1 MVLLPAV
8 AGFAV
13 VGVLL
18 VVAFRPAG
26 GQDSGGSD
34 NGSGGTSTATVE
46 QRNLVD
52 REATNGTLGYGDT
65 HSVSSPVSGTLTA
78 VPAEGTII
86 DRGQS
91 LFEVDGEGVPL
102 FFGTVPMYRELST
115 SADDGPDI
123 RQLEENLVALGFA
136 TEDELTIDEEYT
148 SATASAVREW
158 QESLGR
164 DETGTVSVSDLV
176 FEPGAVRI
184 SKVTAAVGSSVGP
197 GGPVMDVTGT
207 TRVVTVRIE
216 ASRQDLVK
224 YGKKARV
231 SLPDGSTGDATIVGV
246 GTVATTEGEEQSP
259 HVTVTLVLDDP
270 AAAGTLDQAPVEVE
284 FTRSREK
291 DALAVPARALLAL
304 SEGGYAV
311 EVVRDGGRTELVAV
325 ELGSFADG
333 YVGVIGEIEAGDEVV
348 VPA

>member
-1 MVLLPAV
+1 VLLPAV

-26 GQDSGGSD
+26 GQGSDGNDGGS
-34 NGSGGTSTATVE
+34 SAGTSTAVVE
-46 QRNLVD
+46 TRNLVD
-52 REATNGTLGYGDT
+52 RESVNGTLGYGET
-65 HSVSSPVSGTLTA
+65 SQVGSPVSGTLTA
-78 VPAEGTII
+78 VPADGTVI
-86 DRGQS
+86 DRGQT
-91 LFEVDGEGVPL
+91 LFEVDGKGVPL

-136 TEDELTIDEEYT
+136 TESELTVDDEYT

-164 DETGTVSVSDLV
+164 DETGTVGVSDLV
-176 FEPGAVRI
+176 FEPAAVRV

-216 ASRQDLVK
+216 AARQDVVK
-224 YGKKARV
+224 VGRNARV
-231 SLPDGSTGDATIVGV
+231 SLPDGSTGSATIVGV
-246 GTVATTEGEEQSP
+246 GTVATKEGEEQSP

-270 AAAGTLDQAPVEVE
+270 AASGTLDQAPVEVE
-284 FTRSREK
+284 FTLSREK

-304 SEGGYAV
+304 AEGGYAV
-311 EVVRDGGRTELVAV
+311 EVVRDGGATELVAV
-325 ELGSFADG
+325 EVGSFADG
-333 YVGVIGEIEAGDEVV
+333 FVGVSGAVEEGDEVV
-348 VPA
+348 VPE